1 MWGLEEGVW
10 EGAGLKGGSGRG
22 GVWGGSQGKD
32 ETWGSSLVTFERTP
46 VLFGGW
52 GGLWGVGVH
61 LGGSL
66 WLVGWFWGH
75 RGGGRL
81 MGEGFRLS
89 EEPYGVCG
97 VPRVVL
103 GCQQSPVR
111 RVCLGGVVLRGVL
124 GS

>member
-1 MWGLEEGVW
+1 M
-10 EGAGLKGGSGRG
+10 
-22 GVWGGSQGKD
+22 
-32 ETWGSSLVTFERTP
+32 VTFERTP

-111 RVCLGGVVLRGVL
+111 RVWLGGVVLRGVL